1 MAEKYLLVIDM
12 QNDFVDGALGTPEA
26 QAIADGVAAHAR
38 AFDGHVVF
46 TRDTHGPDYL
56 DTQEGKNLPVKHCV
70 AGTSGW
76 ELAPAIAEAAAALN
90 APVFDK
96 PTFGSV
102 DLAEW
107 LVART
112 AEAPLESIEL
122 VGLCTDIC
130 VVSNA
135 LMIKAFLPEVPVAVD
150 ARLCAG
156 VTFASHEAALATMR
170 SCQVQVLGQ

>member
-26 QAIADGVAAHAR
+26 QAIVDAVAAHAR